1 MIYFTVFH
9 EHFVE
14 DKIRQFV
21 DLCSISN
28 VSGNATGM
36 FLSFSVWGEKNVSH
50 RQTLY
55 TFIVDLRAAVISPL
69 FWLLHPRALRS
80 RTRRHKH
87 GGNEQQ
93 SEERGSKGA
102 DVLLNVLFN
111 HSIQLHHFI
120 TSVFFLPQGVSVWTE
135 RSSSQH

>member
-1 MIYFTVFH
+1 MFH

-28 VSGNATGM
+28 VSENATDFFSE
-36 FLSFSVWGEKNVSH
+36 FLRVGEKNILH
-50 RQTLY
+50 QQILY
-55 TFIVDLRAAVISPL
+55 TFIPDLRAAVISPL
-69 FWLLHPRALRS
+69 FWLLHPRAFRS

-93 SEERGSKGA
+93 SEERGGKGA
-102 DVLLNVLFN
+102 NVLL
-111 HSIQLHHFI
+111 
-120 TSVFFLPQGVSVWTE
+120 TGTAE
-135 RSSSQH
+135 